1 MKYKKLLLTLFVV
14 VCTLNSNAQLL
25 QWNTF
30 GNIGTETTEPSVANN
45 ANIAASNLTQGT
57 ITAAAN
63 GNRFGGSNWWNTGNT
78 VAGNTI
84 SEAVAGN
91 DYIEFIVTPNVGF
104 TFTPTSFVFNW
115 DKSGTG
121 PQNVVLRSSVD
132 SYVANIGTVA
142 PTAAIGTSN
151 TITISGL
158 TNLNSAT
165 TFRLYGYGAT
175 GTGGTGGF
183 DIGSNVVNVVL
194 NGTTASAG
202 PYSVASG
209 DWANPATWSTNP
221 SIPLSSDNVTITAG
235 HTVYT
240 NATITRNAATYVN
253 GAFEIQ
259 NGGWATGT
267 TNFSYNTVSGFLNFN
282 TTGSYNVSN
291 TDIFWPASTGR
302 PNNVSVLQGGLTMAS
317 NAYRSI
323 ATSFTIA
330 NGGFLGVTLTTN
342 PTLTINGICRINNG
356 GFFNTG
362 ASPIFGASSTLIYNT
377 GGTYGRGLEWSALG
391 VGTIGVTAGY
401 PNNIQVS
408 NNTTVDYINGAVSG
422 AVGIKALAGNLTID
436 AGSFLH
442 MNYGSVSAGGA
453 LIAAGNVTIAGTLT
467 LGFAVNDDLKLAG
480 NFVNTGTFNGNSRAV
495 FFTKTGTQTV
505 SSSTALTIPYV
516 VTSGGG
522 TIVQLLSNLI
532 ISSTI
537 SGGNV
542 VSFGNAADIIDL
554 NGNTLTLGSIGN
566 ANIVLGSG
574 TFKGTTTSNLT
585 LLGTGSIGILNFT
598 TGFQNLG
605 TFVMNRTAA
614 ATGCVMGTAVTINTA
629 LTLTAG
635 YVDLGA
641 TTMTLASTVAPVG
654 SSNSFVIAD
663 ATAGGVLRKNITAFG
678 VQSFPVGDK
687 LGTIEY
693 SPATVNFSAGTFTN
707 AYFGISVQDFAL
719 ATGIHPNL
727 DASANWISRYWAITT
742 SGTFTGPTYTFT
754 GVYLDSDI
762 NGTEAS
768 CGSNQW
774 DGTSWTYGIGVTAAT
789 NTLSIGTTVNTVTN
803 HITAGTRDAEINVVQ
818 GATNYLHTST
828 YNFGTV
834 LTSSVT
840 DVVFTVQ
847 NLGYS
852 PLTLLGPNSITG
864 AQYSFAPGFALTTGN
879 LAGPAGTRNF
889 TIRLTAPL
897 GAGTYAGSI
906 SIPNG
911 DTSGGEAPY
920 VINFTSN
927 VIVPAPEINVK
938 GFTGGTNSIV
948 DGDITP
954 SGLDNTLFGSVAL
967 GSNVTKDYEIQNTGT
982 AVLTLSGTP
991 TVTIGGTNLGDFTV
1005 TTFPVTSSIA
1015 TSTSTTF
1022 IITFAPLAAGVRTA
1036 TVFITSN
1043 DADEATY
1050 NYDIQG
1056 TGTCLTANTITP
1068 TSGPVG
1074 TEVTITATSNNLTG
1088 TTVTFNGTAAVS
1100 ITYVSSTVIKIL
1112 VPSGATSGNLITTN
1126 TQGCTANTTFTVLN
1140 TFASNCQ
1147 PGNTVSELFI
1157 SEFTDSNTGSL
1168 TYVEIYNGTGVTKN
1182 LSAYNLKTANNGG
1195 AYGFTLP
1202 LSNVNLATGSTY
1214 VVALGNDSS
1223 CAAIPGGNGSYGAQ
1237 SSGSGSVNFTSG
1249 GHDHVGLFNGATLID
1264 SWGIF
1269 GNNNWAPGTVS
1280 TEGATFRRRNTAA
1293 LIPNPTYSNPD
1304 WDIIDYLN
1312 NGASACASNDYSDI
1326 GIYNFL
1332 AGIPPT
1338 VTLHPNY
1345 IPSCKTASLTV
1356 AGTEGFVGT
1365 NSLIYQWFA
1374 IAPGIAT
1381 PWIPITDGALYSGT
1395 TSVTLNLL
1403 NTTTL
1408 VGYQYYCQIR
1418 DNSSTCYAASNAA
1431 MITVGTTTTWTDSWN
1446 NGAPTFNKAVI
1457 ISANYDTA
1465 PAAQGSFEACSVA
1478 ITGGNTLTV
1487 RGNTYVSIQN
1497 DLTVDANAT
1506 LLVEDN
1512 GTLVQIDDAGV
1523 NTNNG
1528 TVNIKR
1534 ISTIRRQDYVYWS
1547 SPISG
1552 FSVSNVSPLTQA
1564 NYILKWNPIGANTNG
1579 GEGLWVTTAETMVPG
1594 KGYILRGPSTFDL
1607 VTPADMTAS
1616 FLGTTTTQKPNN
1628 GIITPT
1634 ISRGTDLNAGSAG
1647 PNGIIRT
1654 VRDDNFNLVG
1664 NPYASAIDAVDF
1676 LTLNNNIE
1684 GAIYLWTHG
1693 SLPSSAITDPFYGNY
1708 VYNYTSSDYIT
1719 YNISGASSGPS
1730 AFNGFVSS
1738 GQSFFVVMN
1747 PGATG
1752 SQTVTFNNAMRRDA
1766 LTNTYYDNTYFYR
1779 NNNPITQFGQSL
1791 EKNRI
1796 WLDLIGSNGN
1806 VNRTLVGYIE
1816 GATNEKDRLFDA
1828 EVKVGNAQNF
1838 YSIIGDNTFV
1848 NQGKSVPFTTTDKVP
1863 LGLQLTNA
1871 TQYTIAI
1878 SAIDGLFQNQNQS
1891 IYLEDKYLNIIHDLK
1906 VAPYYFT
1913 SIAGRFDDRFVIRYT
1928 NLLLENEDF
1937 DFINNNVVVAVSNQ
1951 QINIK
1956 SSFEE
1961 IKEILVYDILGR
1973 KVYENAKINS
1983 NLFSISDVV
1992 SNHQSLIVK
2001 ITLFNGQV
2009 ITRKIIL

>member
-1 MKYKKLLLTLFVV
+1 MKYKKLLVTLFVV
-14 VCTLNSNAQLL
+14 VFCTVNSNAQLL

-30 GNIGTETTEPSVANN
+30 GNLGTETTEPSVANDV
-45 ANIAASNLTQGT
+45 NIAASNLTQGT
-57 ITAAAN
+57 ITAVAN

-78 VAGNTI
+78 ATGNTI
-84 SEAVAGN
+84 TEAVAGN
-91 DYIEFIVTPNVGF
+91 DYIEFIVTPNSGF
-104 TFTPTSFVFNW
+104 TFTPTSLVFSW
-115 DKSGTG
+115 DRSASG
-121 PQNVVLRSSVD
+121 PQNVALRSSVD
-132 SYVANIGTVA
+132 GYAANLGTVLLM
-142 PTAAIGTSN
+142 PAAISSGN

-175 GTGGTGGF
+175 ATGGTGGF

-194 NGTTASAG
+194 NGTTAAAG

-221 SIPLSSDNVTITAG
+221 SIPLSTDNVTISTG

-240 NATITRNAATYVN
+240 TATITRNAATYVN

-317 NAYRSI
+317 NAYRTI

-330 NGGFLGVTLTTN
+330 NGGILGVTLTTN
-342 PTLTINGICRINNG
+342 PTLTINGICRINTG

-362 ASPIFGASSTLIYNT
+362 ASPIFGAASTLIYNT
-377 GGTYGRGLEWSALG
+377 GGTYGRGLEWSAMG
-391 VGTIGVTAGY
+391 VGTIGVTQGY
-401 PNNIQVS
+401 PNSVQLS
-408 NNTTVDYINGAVSG
+408 NNTTLNYNNGTPLAKAMNGTLTIDSGSTFDMANGTPTSPGDLTIIGAVSNAG
-422 AVGIKALAGNLTID
+422 TFTYANVASAVVVGGIYTNSGTTNL
-436 AGSFLH
+436 
-442 MNYGSVSAGGA
+442 GSVAGA
-453 LIAAGNVTIAGTLT
+453 
-467 LGFAVNDDLKLAG
+467 DLKLAG

-522 TIVQLLSNLI
+522 TTVQLLNNLI
-532 ISSTI
+532 ISSI
-537 SGGNV
+537 ASGGNV
-542 VSFGNAADIIDL
+542 VSFGNAADIIDI
-554 NGNTLTLGSIGN
+554 NGNTLTLGSPGN
-566 ANIVLGSG
+566 ANVILGSG

-585 LLGTGSIGILNFT
+585 LLGTGSIGTLNFT

-605 TFVMNRTAA
+605 TFVMNRTAS

-654 SSNSFVIAD
+654 SPSSFVIAD
-663 ATAGGVLRKNITAFG
+663 ATAGGVLRKNITGFG
-678 VQSFPVGDK
+678 VQSFPVGDG
-687 LGTIEY
+687 LGTVEY
-693 SPATVNFSAGTFTN
+693 SPATVNFSAGTFTA
-707 AYFGISVQDFAL
+707 AYFGVSVQDFAL
-719 ATGIHPNL
+719 ATAKHPNL

-754 GVYLDSDI
+754 GVYLDADI

-774 DGTSWTYGIGVTAAT
+774 NGTSWTYGTNPSAANQLANLLT
-789 NTLSIGTTVNTVTN
+789 IVITVNTATN

-828 YNFGTV
+828 YDFGTV
-834 LTSSVT
+834 LTSSIT

-852 PLTLLGPNSITG
+852 PLTMLTVSTITG

-889 TIRLTAPL
+889 TIRLTAPIT
-897 GAGTYAGSI
+897 AGTYTGNI

-911 DTSGGEAPY
+911 DTSGSEAPY
-920 VINFTSN
+920 VINFTCN

-938 GFTGGTNSIV
+938 GVIGANPSILS
-948 DGDITP
+948 GDVTP
-954 SGLDNTLFGSVAL
+954 SGTDNTLFAATNI
-967 GSNVTKDYEIQNTGT
+967 GSNQTKSFRIENIGT
-982 AVLTLSGTP
+982 LVLNATSITLAGVNPGDFSIAAATPYAIPFSGTNY
-991 TVTIGGTNLGDFTV
+991 VDFTV
-1005 TTFPVTSSIA
+1005 TFAP
-1015 TSTSTTF
+1015 
-1022 IITFAPLAAGVRTA
+1022 TFAGTRTA
-1036 TVFITSN
+1036 IVTIAHDDITGGESPY
-1043 DADEATY
+1043 TFLV
-1050 NYDIQG
+1050 QG
-1056 TGTCLTANTITP
+1056 DGVCLATANTITP

-1074 TEVTITATSNNLTG
+1074 TEVIITATSNNLTG
-1088 TTVTFNGTAAVS
+1088 ATVTFNGTPAVS
-1100 ITYVSSTVIKIL
+1100 ITYVSSTVIKVL
-1112 VPSGATSGNLITTN
+1112 VPSGATSGSLITTN
-1126 TQGCTANTTFTVLN
+1126 ANGCTATNTFTVVDFTN
-1140 TFASNCQ
+1140 TNCE
-1147 PGNTVSELFI
+1147 GATTAFTDIII
-1157 SEFTDSNTGSL
+1157 SEVYDSFGGSSGIVELYNPNL
-1168 TYVEIYNGTGVTKN
+1168 T
-1182 LSAYNLKTANNGG
+1182 A
-1195 AYGFTLP
+1195 
-1202 LSNVNLATGSTY
+1202 VNLATDDYRLARFTDSTTPIT
-1214 VVALGNDSS
+1214 VLDLVGT
-1223 CAAIPGGNGSYGAQ
+1223 IPGRSTFLIAADGTATVCTAVVLSGQQIGIGFNANDRLELRKFGTTPIDVFIGPNEIGYTVRRLITASGPTTTFNTAEWTFA
-1237 SSGSGSVNFTSG
+1237 SSEVCV
-1249 GHDHVGLFNGATLID
+1249 DLGLFSLV
-1264 SWGIF
+1264 
-1269 GNNNWAPGTVS
+1269 GNLPV
-1280 TEGATFRRRNTAA
+1280 
-1293 LIPNPTYSNPD
+1293 
-1304 WDIIDYLN
+1304 
-1312 NGASACASNDYSDI
+1312 
-1326 GIYNFL
+1326 
-1332 AGIPPT
+1332 
-1338 VTLHPNY
+1338 VTLHPSY

-1356 AGTEGFVGT
+1356 AGTEGFVGGT
-1365 NSLIYQWFA
+1365 YPLAYQWFA
-1374 IAPGIAT
+1374 IGPGIAS
-1381 PWIPITDGALYSGT
+1381 PWVAITDGALYSGT
-1395 TSVTLNLL
+1395 TSATLNLL

-1408 VGYQYYCQIR
+1408 IGYQYYCQIR
-1418 DNSSTCYAASNAA
+1418 ENTSSCYAASNAT
-1431 MITVGTTTTWTDSWN
+1431 MITVGTTTTWTGTWN

-1465 PAAQGSFEACSVA
+1465 PAAQGSFEACSVT

-1512 GTLVQIDDAGV
+1512 GTLVQIDDVGV

-1634 ISRGTDLNAGSAG
+1634 ISRGTDLNAGIAG
-1647 PNGIIRT
+1647 PNGIMRT
-1654 VRDDNFNLVG
+1654 VRDDNWNLVG

-1676 LTLNNNIE
+1676 LTLNSNIE

-1693 SLPSSAITDPFYGNY
+1693 SLPSSATTDPFYGSY

-1730 AFNGFVSS
+1730 AFNGFVAS

-1779 NNNPITQFGQSL
+1779 NNNPIAQVGQSL

-1796 WLDLIGSNGN
+1796 WLDLIGPNGN

-1816 GATNEKDRLFDA
+1816 GATNDKDRLFDA
-1828 EVKVGNAQNF
+1828 EVKVGNAQNL

-1848 NQGKSVPFTTTDKVP
+1848 NQGKSVPFNTSDKVS

-1878 SAIDGLFQNQNQS
+1878 SAIDGLFQNDNQS

-1906 VAPYYFT
+1906 VAPYHFT

-1928 NLLLENEDF
+1928 NSLLENEDF
-1937 DFINNNVVVAVSNQ
+1937 DFINNNVLVAVSNQ

-1961 IKEILVYDILGR
+1961 IKEIVVYDVLGR
-1973 KVYENAKINS
+1973 KVFENSTINS
-1983 NLFSISDVV
+1983 NLLSISDVV
-1992 SNHQSLIVK
+1992 PNHQSLIVK